1 MVRKAQIVLDTE
13 PSSVY
18 NSFIKLINTKFFG
31 RKNMTAVTKPVNY
44 TADMVDAMVAEYSA
58 NPNKDTVVQ
67 LASEFKKTTRSI
79 VAKLVREGVY
89 VAAPRVT
96 KTGAPVVR
104 KGAYVSQINDMLG
117 MELPSL
123 EKASKADLEALV
135 SGLNSLIAAR

>member
-1 MVRKAQIVLDTE
+1 MEMVWGVHACVYMHDGRPKRHNHYNQERTE
-13 PSSVY
+13 V
-18 NSFIKLINTKFFG
+18 I
-31 RKNMTAVTKPVNY
+31 
-44 TADMVDAMVAEYSA
+44 
-58 NPNKDTVVQ
+58 
-67 LASEFKKTTRSI
+67 FKKTTRSI